1 MSENDPQAP
10 ATRLAQALHYINP
23 VHGAV
28 VPGIEPSSTFARGT
42 NYETPARQVYGRDGS
57 PTTDQAETIL
67 ADLDAAAGALAFTS
81 GQSAIIA
88 LFELLRSGDHVVAP
102 KVMYHGGASWLRR
115 LAELRGI
122 AVTFFDATDGE
133 AMAVAMRPDTRMLW
147 IETPTNPNWD
157 VIDIAAASALARAKG
172 ALLAVDCT
180 VAPPVTTQA
189 LALGADFAFAS
200 ATKYLNGHSDMTAG
214 VITTRVADPLWD
226 ELRLVRT
233 LQGTALPAFE
243 SWLLIR
249 GLRTLHLRF
258 AAASASAQRIA
269 EHFEDH
275 PAVGQVLYP
284 GLSSHPG
291 HAVAT
296 KQMASGFGGM
306 LSLRIK
312 GGFDRARHVTTH
324 TRVFLPATSLGGV
337 ESLIEHRIA
346 VEPPES
352 VVPDDLLRLSVG
364 IEAVEDLIADL
375 EQALA

>member
-23 VHGAV
+23 LHGAV
-28 VPGIEPSSTFARGT
+28 VPGIEPSSTFVRGAD
-42 NYETPARQVYGRDGS
+42 YETPARQVYGRDGS
-57 PTTDQAETIL
+57 PTTDQAEAIL
-67 ADLDAAAGALAFTS
+67 ADLDAAEGALAFTS

-88 LFELLRSGDHVVAP
+88 LFEVLRSGDHVVAP
-102 KVMYHGGASWLRR
+102 EVMYHGGASWLRR

-122 AVTFFDATDGE
+122 AVTFFDATDPE
-133 AMAVAMRPDTRMLW
+133 AMAEAMRPDTRMLW

-157 VIDIAAASALARAKG
+157 VIDIAAASALARATG
-172 ALLAVDCT
+172 ALLVVDCT

-189 LALGADFAFAS
+189 LALGADFAFSS
-200 ATKYLNGHSDMTAG
+200 ATKYLNGHSDLTAG
-214 VITTRVADPLWD
+214 VITARVADPLWD

-269 EHFEDH
+269 EHFEHH
-275 PAVGQVLYP
+275 PAVAQVLYP
-284 GLSSHPG
+284 GLSSHSG
-291 HAVAT
+291 HSVAA
-296 KQMASGFGGM
+296 KQMAGGFGGM

-312 GGFDRARHVTTH
+312 GGFDRARHVATH

-337 ESLIEHRIA
+337 
-346 VEPPES
+346 
-352 VVPDDLLRLSVG
+352 
-364 IEAVEDLIADL
+364 
-375 EQALA
+375 